1 MKKLIKTSRI
11 LDKLFKV
18 IGCIA
23 VVVGVICIPLLV
35 TSFILPESWYA
46 DIAGTANT
54 SIWLDTIKL
63 QLNQSVPVSGTLK
76 SAVSVILLL
85 AVLSCGIIAYGLRLL
100 RNILAPMKD
109 GNPFSNTVSC
119 NLHKLGWLTV
129 IGSIV
134 YSVISAISLH
144 FISGLY
150 DLTSLFKEGSVDG
163 IMVNYRYN
171 IAFLVIAALLF
182 LLSYIFRYGEELQRQ
197 SDETL

>member
-1 MKKLIKTSRI
+1 MEKLIKTSRI
-11 LDKLFKV
+11 LYKLFKV
-18 IGCIA
+18 VGYIT
-23 VVVGVICIPLLV
+23 VVVGAICIPLLIV
-35 TSFILPESWYA
+35 SFFLPESWYA

-54 SIWLDTIKL
+54 LIWLDTIKL
-63 QLNQSVPVSGTLK
+63 QLNRSIPVSGTLK

-85 AVLSCGIIAYGLRLL
+85 AVICCGVIAYGLQLL

-109 GNPFSNTVSC
+109 GNPFNNAVSL
-119 NLHKLGWLTV
+119 NLRKLGWLTV
-129 IGSIV
+129 IGSVV

-150 DLTSLFKEGSVDG
+150 DLTALFKEGSIDA
-163 IMVNYRYN
+163 ITVNYHYDVT
-171 IAFLVIAALLF
+171 FLIVAALLF

>member
-1 MKKLIKTSRI
+1 MEKLIRTSRI

-18 IGCIA
+18 IGYIT
-23 VVVGVICIPLLV
+23 VVVGVICIPLLIV
-35 TSFILPESWYA
+35 SFFLPESWYA
-46 DIAGTANT
+46 DIAGAANT

-63 QLNQSVPVSGTLK
+63 QLNQSIPISGTLK

-85 AVLSCGIIAYGLRLL
+85 AVMGCGVIAYGLQLL
-100 RNILAPMKD
+100 RNIIAPMKD
-109 GNPFSNTVSC
+109 GNPFSNAVSC
-119 NLHKLGWLTV
+119 NLRKLGWLTV
-129 IGSIV
+129 IGSVV

-150 DLTSLFKEGSVDG
+150 DLTSLFKEGSIDS

-171 IAFLVIAALLF
+171 IAFPIIAALLF

>member
-1 MKKLIKTSRI
+1 MEKLIRTSRI

-18 IGCIA
+18 IRYIT
-23 VVVGVICIPLLV
+23 VVVGVICIPLLIV
-35 TSFILPESWYA
+35 SFFLPESWYA
-46 DIAGTANT
+46 DIVGTANT

-63 QLNQSVPVSGTLK
+63 QLNQSIPISGTLK

-85 AVLSCGIIAYGLRLL
+85 AVMGCGVIAYGLQLL
-100 RNILAPMKD
+100 RNIIAPMKE
-109 GNPFSNTVSC
+109 GNPFSNAVSC
-119 NLHKLGWLTV
+119 NLRRLGWLIV
-129 IGSIV
+129 IGSVV

-150 DLTSLFKEGSVDG
+150 DLTSLFKEGSVEG

-171 IAFLVIAALLF
+171 AAFLIVAALLF